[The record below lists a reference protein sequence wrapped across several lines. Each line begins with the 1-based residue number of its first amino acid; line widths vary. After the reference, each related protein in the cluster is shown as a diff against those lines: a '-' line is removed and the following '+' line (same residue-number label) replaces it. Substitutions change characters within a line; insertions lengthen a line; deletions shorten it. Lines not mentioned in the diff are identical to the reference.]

1 MTRLR
6 YRALTRCPAR
16 LVLAVRTRRQGS
28 SNRARGR
35 CLVSSLAGGRSAVSP
50 IGSRVGKGSGDV
62 SETSGARPE
71 STNAENARSM
81 SAGSRTSCVWIFSP
95 IPCAAIRVRSASKGL
110 LTFAGLN
117 KRPTRDTP
125 GTASRGRAT
134 RFGLSSVV
142 THVTPVTLPPGR
154 ARLETKVLDW
164 PRATGRTSSSS
175 TWPASATLHSTTC
188 YCSSP

>member
-1 MTRLR
+1 L
-6 YRALTRCPAR
+6 
-16 LVLAVRTRRQGS
+16 
-28 SNRARGR
+28 
-35 CLVSSLAGGRSAVSP
+35 
-50 IGSRVGKGSGDV
+50 
-62 SETSGARPE
+62 ARPGGNV
-71 STNAENARSM
+71 T
-81 SAGSRTSCVWIFSP
+81 GVTCVTTELSP
-95 IPCAAIRVRSASKGL
+95 KRVALPREAVP
-110 LTFAGLN
+110 GLN

-125 GTASRGRAT
+125 GTAPRGRAT